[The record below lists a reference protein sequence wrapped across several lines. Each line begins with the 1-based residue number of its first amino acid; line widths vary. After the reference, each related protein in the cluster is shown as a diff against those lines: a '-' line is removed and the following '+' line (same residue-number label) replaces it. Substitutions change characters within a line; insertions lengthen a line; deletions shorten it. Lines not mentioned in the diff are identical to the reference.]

1 MVSDLI
7 VASFKEAGGEQY
19 LAITP
24 GEIGTIRD
32 NMHVVV
38 VQNVSGTSE
47 VSEVK

>member
-1 MVSDLI
+1 MES
-7 VASFKEAGGEQY
+7 GGGQY

-24 GEIGTIRD
+24 GQIGSIKDST
-32 NMHVVV
+32 HVIV